1 MSGRL
6 IDHSGKFNSKE
17 PRHNRHC
24 LSWEFCVRDLTG
36 RDLPLEHM
44 RLSLPSD

>member
-6 IDHSGKFNSKE
+6 IDHSGKFKFKVT
-17 PRHNRHC
+17 RHNGHC